1 MITVKIKKN
10 LFKYFI
16 PLFHFRGL
24 IIKRFNIPV
33 LQDDFKIKFPKSM
46 DVWKLGYAFRGDYE
60 EDERKLVKRYLKDT
74 DSVLELGACI
84 GVVSL
89 TINKILKD
97 KTKQV
102 SVEPN
107 PQMLQ
112 YLIENKNNNNGLF
125 SIETCIV
132 SKLRKVGFF
141 YDKDFLSSSVEKT
154 NPNIIIPG
162 KTLSEMIEQYFPFTV
177 IVMDIEGGEL
187 EFFRSFDLKNSNIR
201 LIIWET
207 HTRPGMLTKDEL
219 EECYG
224 ILTEQGF
231 NIIEKLGDVE
241 AWNKI

>member
-1 MITVKIKKN
+1 MSLKKQM
-10 LFKYFI
+10 FKYFI
-16 PLFHFRGL
+16 PFFHFRGL
-24 IIKRFNIPV
+24 LIKRFNIPV
-33 LQDDFKIKFPKSM
+33 MQDGFNIKFPKSM
-46 DVWKLGYAFRGDYE
+46 DIWKLGYAFRGNYE
-60 EDERKLVKRYLKDT
+60 KDERDLVKKYLKDN

-112 YLIENKNNNNGLF
+112 YLKENKKKNNGLF

-132 SKLRKVGFF
+132 SKLSNVSFF
-141 YDKDFLSSSVEKT
+141 YDENFLKSRVDKE
-154 NPNIIIPG
+154 NPKVIIPG
-162 KTLSEMIEQYFPFTV
+162 KTLNEMIEQYFPFTV

-187 EFFRSFDLKNSNIR
+187 EFFRSFNLKNSNIR
-201 LIIWET
+201 LVIWET
-207 HTRPGMLTKDEL
+207 HMNPDMLTKNEL
-219 EECYG
+219 QECYR

-231 NIIEKLGDVE
+231 NIKEKRGDVE
-241 AWNKI
+241 VWNKM